1 MAIFYIQSMQIQAVK
16 KKNKEINAAFM
27 STTYTKTSDYKTAI
41 NIFTLSIIRAN
52 STPAPCFCVK
62 TAAHDGD

>member
-1 MAIFYIQSMQIQAVK
+1 
-16 KKNKEINAAFM
+16 M